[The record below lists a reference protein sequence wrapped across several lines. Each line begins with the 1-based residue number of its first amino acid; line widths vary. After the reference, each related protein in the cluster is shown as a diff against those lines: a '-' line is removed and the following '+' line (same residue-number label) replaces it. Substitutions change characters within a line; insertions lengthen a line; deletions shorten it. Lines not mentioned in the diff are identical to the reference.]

1 MKRIRGYI
9 IPLPNTGLGCS
20 KIALVDAD
28 MEYYIQPR
36 GAGVDLANHLSK
48 HVDVSGV
55 IVDEDEIP
63 PKLLVRSYQL
73 LDPTDDDAW
82 YED

>member
-28 MEYYIQPR
+28 MEYHVQPR
-36 GAGVDLANHLSK
+36 GAGVDLAGHLSK
-48 HVDVSGV
+48 QVDVLGT
-55 IVDEDEIP
+55 IVEEEDSP
-63 PKLLVRSYQL
+63 PTLLVRSYQL
-73 LDPTDDDAW
+73 VDPVDDDAW
-82 YED
+82 YD